1 MLKRKHKSKKQT
13 KDKRGVTIIEMI
25 IGVFLVGVIIVTL
38 YMTFTQAVGIM
49 ADAKQRMGAIAL
61 AMERTEYYRNSSY
74 ENIPVI
80 DPVNV
85 VSVERNGFTYEIET
99 SVVMFDD
106 PENGENVEGDYKQ
119 LRVKVF
125 WMNREKERSIY
136 FTNNF
141 SPTGIA
147 HGAILINA
155 YDGDSYSSLGGA
167 LVQLV
172 ELSGGS
178 TGTQLTDS
186 DNGNALFFGLEG
198 DNKEYQ
204 ITISKSGYET
214 LKTYDASGTSVPFD
228 PIYKNVVLING
239 DDSAL
244 RYFPLSQTSDITAH
258 AVDEEGG
265 DVSEIDVELV
275 GGQKIGNDPS
285 TYAYD
290 DTGNPEETDSNGEII
305 YEDPK
310 NSDLK
315 MNPGNYEIANINTLG
330 KSGYE
335 FVKIGDNRYPFILGS
350 GTSDVLEL
358 IFVDELKNSL
368 LVELK
373 DSGDGSSVK
382 DASVRVHSSTLGY
395 DETVTSGPLGF
406 VFFRFDDS
414 DIFEELA
421 AGDYDIEITADG
433 YENSSTTVNVNAFT
447 LDVISLTLIE

>member
-1 MLKRKHKSKKQT
+1 MLKRKHKNKEQT
-13 KDKRGVTIIEMI
+13 RDRKGITIIEVI
-25 IGVFLVGVIIVTL
+25 IGVFLVGVILVTL
-38 YMTFTQAVGIM
+38 YTIFTQAVGIM
-49 ADAKQRMGAIAL
+49 ADAKQRIGAIAL
-61 AMERTEYYRNSSY
+61 AMERTEYYRNFSY

-85 VSVERNGFTYEIET
+85 VSVERNGFTYEVET

-106 PENGENVEGDYKQ
+106 PENGENTEGDYKQ
-119 LRVKVF
+119 LRVKVL
-125 WMNREKERSIY
+125 WINREKEKSIY

-141 SPTGIA
+141 SPTGIT
-147 HGAILINA
+147 HGAILINV

-167 LVQLV
+167 SVQLV
-172 ELSGGS
+172 EVIGGS
-178 TGTQLTDS
+178 TGTQLTDN

-214 LKTYDASGTSVPFD
+214 LETYDASGASVPFD
-228 PIYKNVVLING
+228 SIYKNVVLVSG

-244 RYFPLSQTSDITAH
+244 RYFPLRQTSDLTVYVA
-258 AVDEEGG
+258 DEEEG
-265 DVSEIDVELV
+265 DVSGVNVELV

-305 YEDPK
+305 YDDPK

-315 MNPGNYEIANINTLG
+315 MNPGNYEIANIDTLG

-335 FVKIGDNRYPFILGS
+335 FVKIGDNRHPFILGF

-373 DSGDGSSVK
+373 DSSDGSSVK

-395 DETVTSGPLGF
+395 DETVTSDPLGF
-406 VFFRFDDS
+406 AFFRFDDS
-414 DIFEELA
+414 DVFEELVV
-421 AGDYDIEITADG
+421 GDYDIEITADG
-433 YENSSTTVNVNAFT
+433 YDTNSTTVSVNAFT
-447 LDVISLTLIE
+447 SEVISLTLIE